1 MYDAGPSAVDAVRA
15 LKELARERPDE
26 LELFEGFTDA
36 ELDGWAVAVPEEVRG
51 VLREI
56 GGLETEDHEY
66 RFGPRGREVFAD
78 GCWTLGETDFGEG
91 SLIVGVGATG
101 WGPVVAVNPWG
112 SDPDVTV
119 EAPDFSTWLAGFAER
134 LADGVADRPRGTFS
148 VPATSTVALAEADET
163 GETGETGGAGGA
175 GGADVEVD
183 RELAA
188 LVGRGDPLTDL
199 VDLHGLPGYPCSVD
213 WEPYFS
219 TFHNTADTGSSEVQ
233 FEIVGEGRAL
243 LLRSVV
249 SGDFLG
255 RAVRRHRVPADA
267 ARRAVAELRELA
279 DSCPGFVVLEAG
291 CADSD
296 MDGWS
301 VSVPEDVRTV
311 FREIGGVAIAGLP
324 ALRLLPGAPEH
335 AVDPELHRML
345 GGDGSYW
352 PLARIAYGRSHALA
366 QIRIDPATG
375 RWGYVVSVPGDGESL
390 RKYPEL
396 ALLAESL
403 PDLLLTFARLAR
415 RAAAGPDF
423 AARMARDTRW
433 LFPNTGE
440 PWPRPAPVGEWAGSA
455 DPLLAAATELPDGT
469 HAADLRAVPIP
480 SDLCFYRAAGW
491 PHAARLERL
500 HFAAAGLLAAA
511 VPAAVPRPVP
521 VQVPVVR

>member
-1 MYDAGPSAVDAVRA
+1 M
-15 LKELARERPDE
+15 
-26 LELFEGFTDA
+26 
-36 ELDGWAVAVPEEVRG
+36 
-51 VLREI
+51 
-56 GGLETEDHEY
+56 
-66 RFGPRGREVFAD
+66 FAD

-91 SLIVGVGATG
+91 SLIVGVGAAG

-112 SDPDVTV
+112 ADPDVTV

-134 LADGVADRPRGTFS
+134 FADGVADRPRGRFS
-148 VPATSTVALAEADET
+148 VPATPTVEIAELAELAE
-163 GETGETGGAGGA
+163 GSEGSEVSEGSA
-175 GGADVEVD
+175 GADG
-183 RELAA
+183 ELAA

-199 VDLHGLPGYPCSVD
+199 VDLRGLPGYPCAVE

-219 TFHNTADTGSSEVQ
+219 TFRETADTGSSEVQ
-233 FEIVGEGRAL
+233 FEIVGDGRAL

-255 RAVRRHRVPADA
+255 RSVRRHRVPADA

-279 DSCPGFVVLEAG
+279 DGCPAFVVLDPG
-291 CADSD
+291 CADSV
-296 MDGWS
+296 MDGWT
-301 VSVPEDVRTV
+301 VPVPEDVRTV
-311 FREIGGVAIAGLP
+311 LRAIGGVAIAGLP

-352 PLARIAYGRSHALA
+352 PLARISHGRGHALA
-366 QIRIDPATG
+366 QIRIDAATG

-390 RKYPEL
+390 REYPEL

-415 RAAAGPDF
+415 RAASGPDF

-455 DPLLAAATELPDGT
+455 DPLLAAATTLPDGS

-491 PHAARLERL
+491 PYAARLERL
-500 HFAAAGLLAAA
+500 HFAGAGQLAAA
-511 VPAAVPRPVP
+511 VPVAALG
-521 VQVPVVR
+521 

>member
-1 MYDAGPSAVDAVRA
+1 MYDAGPQAAEAVRA
-15 LKELARERPDE
+15 LRELAQERPDE

-36 ELDGWAVAVPEEVRG
+36 ELDGWAVAVPEEVRA

-66 RFGPRGREVFAD
+66 RFGPRGRESFTD

-91 SLIVGVGATG
+91 SLIVGVGGAR

-112 SDPDVTV
+112 ADPDVTV
-119 EAPDFSTWLAGFAER
+119 EAPDFTAWLAGFAER
-134 LADGVADRPRGTFS
+134 LADGVPDRPRGRFS
-148 VPATSTVALAEADET
+148 VPATSTVELAERAAVAGD
-163 GETGETGGAGGA
+163 GG
-175 GGADVEVD
+175 D
-183 RELAA
+183 ELAA
-188 LVGRGDPLTDL
+188 LVGRGDSLTDL

-233 FEIVGEGRAL
+233 FQIVGDGRAL

-267 ARRAVAELRELA
+267 ARRAVAELRALA
-279 DSCPGFVVLEAG
+279 GEFPDHVVLEAG
-291 CADSD
+291 CADSVV
-296 MDGWS
+296 DGWA
-301 VSVPEDVRTV
+301 VPVPEDVRAV
-311 FREIGGVAIAGLP
+311 VREIGGVAIAGLP

-345 GGDGSYW
+345 GGDGAYW
-352 PLARIAYGRSHALA
+352 PLARIGNGNGNGRSHALA

-375 RWGYVVSVPGDGESL
+375 QWGYVVSVPGDGAKL
-390 RKYPEL
+390 REYPEL

-403 PDLLLTFARLAR
+403 ADLLLTLA
-415 RAAAGPDF
+415 
-423 AARMARDTRW
+423 
-433 LFPNTGE
+433 
-440 PWPRPAPVGEWAGSA
+440 RPAPVGEWAGSA

-480 SDLCFYRAAGW
+480 SDLCFYRASGW
-491 PHAARLERL
+491 PYAARLERL
-500 HFAAAGLLAAA
+500 HFAAAGQLAAA
-511 VPAAVPRPVP
+511 VP
-521 VQVPVVR
+521 VRG

>member
-1 MYDAGPSAVDAVRA
+1 MYEAGPSAVDAVRA

-56 GGLETEDHEY
+56 GGLETQDHEY

-91 SLIVGVGATG
+91 SLIVGVGAAG

-112 SDPDVTV
+112 ADPDVTI
-119 EAPDFSTWLAGFAER
+119 EAPDFTAWLAGFAER
-134 LADGVADRPRGTFS
+134 FADGFADRPRGRFS
-148 VPATSTVALAEADET
+148 VPATSTVELAEEG
-163 GETGETGGAGGA
+163 GEGAEGERAGGI
-175 GGADVEVD
+175 D

-199 VDLHGLPGYPCSVD
+199 VDLRGLPGYPCSVD

-219 TFHNTADTGSSEVQ
+219 TFHETADTGSSEVQ
-233 FEIVGEGRAL
+233 FRIVGEGRAL

-279 DSCPGFVVLEAG
+279 ADCPGSVVLDAG
-291 CADSD
+291 CTDSV
-296 MDGWS
+296 MDGWA
-301 VSVPEDVRTV
+301 VPVPEEVRTV
-311 FREIGGVAIAGLP
+311 LREIGGVAIAGLP

-352 PLARIAYGRSHALA
+352 PLARIGHGHGHALA

-390 RKYPEL
+390 REYPEL

-491 PHAARLERL
+491 PYAARLERL
-500 HFAAAGLLAAA
+500 HFAAAGQLAAA
-511 VPAAVPRPVP
+511 VPVAVPMPG
-521 VQVPVVR
+521 

>member
-15 LKELARERPDE
+15 LKELARERPDD

-56 GGLETEDHEY
+56 GGLGTEDHEY

-91 SLIVGVGATG
+91 ALIVGVGATG

-112 SDPDVTV
+112 ADPEVTV
-119 EAPDFSTWLAGFAER
+119 EAPDFSAWLAGFTER
-134 LADGVADRPRGTFS
+134 FADGVADRPRGTFS
-148 VPATSTVALAEADET
+148 VSATSTVALAEG
-163 GETGETGGAGGA
+163 GEAGAGGEGAA
-175 GGADVEVD
+175 GAAGADH
-183 RELAA
+183 ELAA

-199 VDLHGLPGYPCSVD
+199 VDLHDLPGYPCAVD

-219 TFHNTADTGSSEVQ
+219 TCHNTADTGSSEVQ

-279 DSCPGFVVLEAG
+279 SAHPDFVVLDAG
-291 CADSD
+291 CADSVI
-296 MDGWS
+296 DGWS
-301 VSVPEDVRTV
+301 VPVPEEIRTV
-311 FREIGGVAIAGLP
+311 LREIGGVTIAGLP
-324 ALRLLPGAPEH
+324 ALRLRPGAPEH

-352 PLARIAYGRSHALA
+352 PLARIAHGRSHALA
-366 QIRIDPATG
+366 QIRIDPETG

-390 RKYPEL
+390 RAYPEL

-403 PDLLLTFARLAR
+403 ADLLLTFARLAR
-415 RAAAGPDF
+415 RAAAGADF

-433 LFPNTGE
+433 LVPNTGE
-440 PWPRPAPVGEWAGSA
+440 PWPRPAPVGEWAGST
-455 DPLLAAATELPDGT
+455 DPLLAAATELPAGT

-491 PHAARLERL
+491 PYAARLERL
-500 HFAAAGLLAAA
+500 HFAAAGRLAAA
-511 VPAAVPRPVP
+511 VPVPTHVPPVG
-521 VQVPVVR
+521 

>member
-1 MYDAGPSAVDAVRA
+1 MYDAGPSVVDAVRA
-15 LKELARERPDE
+15 LRELARERPDE

-91 SLIVGVGATG
+91 SLIVGVGAAG

-112 SDPDVTV
+112 ADPDVTV

-134 LADGVADRPRGTFS
+134 FADGVADRPRGRFS
-148 VPATSTVALAEADET
+148 VPATPTVEIAELAELAE
-163 GETGETGGAGGA
+163 GSEGSEVSEGSA
-175 GGADVEVD
+175 GADG
-183 RELAA
+183 ELAA

-199 VDLHGLPGYPCSVD
+199 VDLRGLPGYPCAVE

-219 TFHNTADTGSSEVQ
+219 TFRETADTGSSEVQ
-233 FEIVGEGRAL
+233 FEIVGDGRAL

-255 RAVRRHRVPADA
+255 RSVRRHRVPADA

-279 DSCPGFVVLEAG
+279 DGCPAFVVLDPG
-291 CADSD
+291 CADSV
-296 MDGWS
+296 MDGWT
-301 VSVPEDVRTV
+301 VPVPEDVRTV
-311 FREIGGVAIAGLP
+311 LRAIGGVAIAGLP

-352 PLARIAYGRSHALA
+352 PLARISHGRGHALA
-366 QIRIDPATG
+366 QIRIDAATG

-390 RKYPEL
+390 REYPEL

-415 RAAAGPDF
+415 RAASGPDF

-455 DPLLAAATELPDGT
+455 DPLLAAATTLPDGS

-491 PHAARLERL
+491 PYAARLERL
-500 HFAAAGLLAAA
+500 HFAGAGQLAAA
-511 VPAAVPRPVP
+511 VPVAALG
-521 VQVPVVR
+521 

>member
-1 MYDAGPSAVDAVRA
+1 MYDAGPQAAQAVRA
-15 LKELARERPDE
+15 LRKLAQERPDE

-36 ELDGWAVAVPEEVRG
+36 ELDGWAVAVPEEVRV

-66 RFGPRGREVFAD
+66 RFGPRGRERFMD

-91 SLIVGVGATG
+91 SLIVGVGDAR

-112 SDPDVTV
+112 ADPDVTV
-119 EAPDFSTWLAGFAER
+119 EAPDFTAWLTGFAER
-134 LADGVADRPRGTFS
+134 LADGVPDRPRGRFS
-148 VPATSTVALAEADET
+148 VPATATVELAERAALAR
-163 GETGETGGAGGA
+163 G
-175 GGADVEVD
+175 VD
-183 RELAA
+183 DGLAA
-188 LVGRGDPLTDL
+188 LVGRGDSLTDL
-199 VDLHGLPGYPCSVD
+199 VDLHRLPGYPCAVD

-233 FEIVGEGRAL
+233 FQIVGDGRAL

-267 ARRAVAELRELA
+267 ARRAVAELRALA
-279 DSCPGFVVLEAG
+279 AEFPGLVVLEAG
-291 CADSD
+291 CADSV
-296 MDGWS
+296 MDGWA
-301 VSVPEDVRTV
+301 VPVPEEVRAV
-311 FREIGGVAIAGLP
+311 LREIGGVAIAGLP

-335 AVDPELHRML
+335 AVAPELHRML
-345 GGDGSYW
+345 GGDGAYW
-352 PLARIAYGRSHALA
+352 PLARIGHGRSHALA

-375 RWGYVVSVPGDGESL
+375 QWGYVVSVPADGEKL
-390 RKYPEL
+390 REYPEL

-403 PDLLLTFARLAR
+403 ADLLLTLARLAR

-491 PHAARLERL
+491 PYAARLERL
-500 HFAAAGLLAAA
+500 HFAAAGQLAAA
-511 VPAAVPRPVP
+511 VP
-521 VQVPVVR
+521 VRG

>member
-1 MYDAGPSAVDAVRA
+1 MYDAGPQAAKAVRA
-15 LKELARERPDE
+15 LRVLAQERPQE
-26 LELFEGFTDA
+26 LELFEGFTDT
-36 ELDGWAVAVPEEVRG
+36 ELDGWAVAVPEDVRV

-56 GGLETEDHEY
+56 GGLETADHEY
-66 RFGPRGREVFAD
+66 HFGPRGRETFAD
-78 GCWTLGETDFGEG
+78 GCWTLGETDFGAG
-91 SLIVGVGATG
+91 SLITGVGAAG

-112 SDPDVTV
+112 ADPDVTV
-119 EAPDFSTWLAGFAER
+119 EAPDFATWLTGFAER
-134 LADGVADRPRGTFS
+134 LAVGVADRPRGRFS
-148 VPATSTVALAEADET
+148 VPATPTVELAEQAGAADP
-163 GETGETGGAGGA
+163 GLAA
-175 GGADVEVD
+175 
-183 RELAA
+183 LAA
-188 LVGRGDPLTDL
+188 LVDGGDGRGGRGDSLTDL
-199 VDLHGLPGYPCSVD
+199 VDLHGLPGYPCAVD

-233 FEIVGEGRAL
+233 FQIVGDGRAL

-255 RAVRRHRVPADA
+255 RAVRRHSVPADA
-267 ARRAVAELRELA
+267 ARCAVAELCELA
-279 DSCPGFVVLEAG
+279 AAFPDFVVLEPG
-291 CADSD
+291 CADSV
-296 MDGWS
+296 MDGWA
-301 VSVPEDVRTV
+301 VPVPEDVRTV

-324 ALRLLPGAPEH
+324 ELRLLPWAAEH

-352 PLARIAYGRSHALA
+352 PLARIDHGRSHALA

-375 RWGYVVSVPGDGESL
+375 RWGYVVSVPGDGEKL
-390 RKYPEL
+390 REYPEL

-423 AARMARDTRW
+423 ASRMSRDTRW
-433 LFPNTGE
+433 LFPNTGG

-491 PHAARLERL
+491 PYAARLERL
-500 HFAAAGLLAAA
+500 HFAAAGQLAAA
-511 VPAAVPRPVP
+511 VPARG
-521 VQVPVVR
+521 